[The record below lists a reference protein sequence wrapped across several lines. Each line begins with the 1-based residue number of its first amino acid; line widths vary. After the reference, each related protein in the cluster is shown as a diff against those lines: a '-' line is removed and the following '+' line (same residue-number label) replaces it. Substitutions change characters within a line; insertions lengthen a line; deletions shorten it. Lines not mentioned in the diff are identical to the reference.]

1 MGHVENRLT
10 AKFGFIILKT
20 SKLWRQP
27 LIDRK
32 PIDCPDV
39 ALKARRLLGS
49 LPADSVASRISDA
62 ARVYIRTNLR
72 AKTGHSFTEISV
84 RRRIFDVYQSN

>member
-1 MGHVENRLT
+1 MGRVESRLT
-10 AKFGFIILKT
+10 GKFRFIILKT

-32 PIDCPDV
+32 PIDCSDV

-49 LPADSVASRISDA
+49 LPADSASRISDA

-72 AKTGHSFTEISV
+72 GKTGHSFTEISV